1 MSDDKALER
10 EQIEQCLKDLDCA
23 RTDDDQHVIMISHN
37 SRTQMLAIRFI
48 NTEPMLANNLFR
60 ISLAETQQDP
70 YMQSQNLG
78 KLH

>member
-1 MSDDKALER
+1 MF
-10 EQIEQCLKDLDCA
+10 
-23 RTDDDQHVIMISHN
+23 
-37 SRTQMLAIRFI
+37 AIRFI